1 LSASDPLNQPKLTVQ
16 DLYEKQKDQLQ
27 LKWLAGKSGKQT
39 QLEPGTARH
48 PGLALV
54 GHLNLIHPNRV
65 QVLGATELGYLETQ
79 DERSRKHSL
88 TELFES
94 DATVL
99 IIISGESCPQDL
111 LTGAE
116 THKTPLFLTSLPSPV
131 VIENLQ
137 YYLTRALAPLLTVHG
152 VYMEVLGTGIFIRGE
167 SGIGKSELALELLSR
182 NHRLIADDAVDFVRV
197 GPDILVG
204 QCPKIL
210 VDFMEVRGLGI
221 INVRAMFGETATRH
235 KKKLHLILTLKQ
247 LKTELPD
254 NIDRL
259 QANLMTSKL
268 LEVDIP
274 EIILYVAPG
283 RNLAVLVEAAART
296 YMLRMKGI
304 DAYQEFSTRQ
314 QNMISHNKNE
324 SDNC

>member
-1 LSASDPLNQPKLTVQ
+1 
-16 DLYEKQKDQLQ
+16 
-27 LKWLAGKSGKQT
+27 
-39 QLEPGTARH
+39 
-48 PGLALV
+48 
-54 GHLNLIHPNRV
+54 
-65 QVLGATELGYLETQ
+65 
-79 DERSRKHSL
+79 
-88 TELFES
+88 
-94 DATVL
+94 
-99 IIISGESCPQDL
+99 
-111 LTGAE
+111 
-116 THKTPLFLTSLPSPV
+116 
-131 VIENLQ
+131 
-137 YYLTRALAPLLTVHG
+137 
-152 VYMEVLGTGIFIRGE
+152 MEVLGTGIFIRGE

-314 QNMISHNKNE
+314 QNMISHNKMNLIIVSGLSGSGKSIALQALEDFGFYCIDNLPAGLLPHFVQQLQE
-324 SDNC
+324 SNPDESQFAAVGIDVRNRLFLDALPATLKELKALGITHKIIFLEANDSILIKRYKETRRRHPMTDQNTSLLEGIELERNYLTVV